1 MLTDVRCRTAKPKE
15 KPYKLSDAHGL
26 YLYVMPSGTRSGR
39 LKYRFGGKEHR
50 LTFGTYGEAGFA
62 RMTAAY
68 GDLPRAFDATY
79 GDGSPILDSELDTIY
94 AALGTA
100 SVNFPWQAGDVL
112 LIENKLTA
120 HGRQSFTGK
129 RDVQVALID

>member
-1 MLTDVRCRTAKPKE
+1 M
-15 KPYKLSDAHGL
+15 
-26 YLYVMPSGTRSGR
+26 
-39 LKYRFGGKEHR
+39 GKRDSPE
-50 LTFGTYGEAGFA
+50 
-62 RMTAAY
+62 TAAY

-129 RDVQVALID
+129 RDVKVALID